1 MDIERAR
8 KQMADH
14 IDGQAKYQ
22 GQIVQV
28 RFLRE
33 DGATGEQVFELKK
46 GAKTAEM
53 RLPKEDLA
61 LRPQRIMAID
71 EQIAGALEKL

>member
-1 MDIERAR
+1 MDIDKAR

-22 GQIVQV
+22 GQIVAV

-33 DGATGEQVFELKK
+33 DTATGAQIFELEK
-46 GAKTAEM
+46 GDKTAEIGIA
-53 RLPKEDLA
+53 KEDLA
-61 LRPQRIMAID
+61 LRPHRIMAID

>member
-1 MDIERAR
+1 MDIDRAR
-8 KQMADH
+8 KQMAEH

-33 DGATGEQVFELKK
+33 EGESGEQVFELKR
-46 GAKTAEM
+46 GAKTAEI
-53 RLPKEDLA
+53 RLDKDDLA
-61 LRPQRIMAID
+61 LKPHRFMAID
-71 EQIAGALEKL
+71 ELIAGALEKL